1 MPQKTQEKILVVNMN
16 YLGDA
21 LMTTPALA
29 ALRRARPD
37 AQIDTV
43 AGAGGAVEV
52 LRGNPDIDA
61 VIPRTG
67 RKSLERCRQLYSLLR
82 GGRYIDAV
90 ILPPLPAYALT
101 AWLARTPH
109 RVGRAGR
116 GMDFFLTRRQ
126 PVTATHMA
134 DAMLQTMPVAPEA
147 APRRRLFVA
156 LSAEERDAARRLL
169 TEVGLDGN
177 RPVLAVNAGTS
188 ATRAQKRWPAEHFA
202 AALDALHDV
211 PCVLVGAGAEEA
223 AIAERIVSLAG
234 RARPVN
240 LVGRTGIKE
249 LAALLELC
257 DALLTADSGPMHL
270 ATAVGTPTVALFGS
284 TDPGVTGPYDDVS
297 RVLDK
302 RLSCAPCNN
311 HPTCEGR
318 YDCMREISPPEVSLA
333 VRDVLRRR
341 RGPVLALPQA
351 R

>member
-1 MPQKTQEKILVVNMN
+1 MPQKILVVNMN

-29 ALRRARPD
+29 ALRRACPD
-37 AQIDTV
+37 ARIDTV
-43 AGAGGAVEV
+43 AGVGGAVEV
-52 LRGNPDIDA
+52 LRGNPDINA

-67 RKSLERCRQLYSLLR
+67 RKSGERCRQLYRLLR
-82 GGRYIDAV
+82 EERYTEVI

-101 AWLARTPH
+101 AWLARTAN

-134 DAMLQTMPVAPEA
+134 DAMRQTMPVAEENSPL
-147 APRRRLFVA
+147 RRLSVTLTA
-156 LSAEERDAARRLL
+156 AERDAARRLL
-169 TEVGLDGN
+169 AEAGLKAKQ
-177 RPVLAVNAGTS
+177 PLLAVNAGTS
-188 ATRAQKRWPAEHFA
+188 ATRVQKRWPAEHFA
-202 AALDALHDV
+202 AALDALADV
-211 PCVLVGAGAEEA
+211 PSVLIGAGAEEA
-223 AIAERIVSLAG
+223 AIAERILSLAG
-234 RARPVN
+234 RTRPIN

-249 LAALLELC
+249 LAALLEQC
-257 DALLTADSGPMHL
+257 NALLTADSGPMHL

-284 TDPGVTGPYDDVS
+284 TDPAVTGPYDDVS

-318 YDCMREISPPEVSLA
+318 YDCMRQITPEEAALA
-333 VRDVLRRR
+333 VRDVLREA
-341 RGPVLALPQA
+341 RGRMLVLPTAH
-351 R
+351 